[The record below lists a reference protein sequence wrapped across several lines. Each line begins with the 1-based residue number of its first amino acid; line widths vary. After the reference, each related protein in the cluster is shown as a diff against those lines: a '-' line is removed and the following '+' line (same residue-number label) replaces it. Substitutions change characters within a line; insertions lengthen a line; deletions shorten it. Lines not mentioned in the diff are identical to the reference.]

1 MSDAITAELARLR
14 DTVET
19 LTQGLRM
26 MVETQATHTEMLQ
39 AILEAAT
46 EEAGESPL
54 PGLLTQIVERL
65 DEQTGILH
73 RIEAAAS
80 GGPVQ
85 DAQDDED
92 HAGRRLGPAA
102 SCPNLLYARAA
113 LFQEPAAHA
122 PAGLA
127 AAAAGPAP
135 AAAHRRRARAHGR

>member
-1 MSDAITAELARLR
+1 LAPHRPQAEEAAVSDTITAELTRLR

-26 MVETQATHTEMLQ
+26 MVETQATHTEMLR

-73 RIEAAAS
+73 GIEVAAGSGLAS
-80 GGPVQ
+80 DVQ
-85 DAQDDED
+85 DEDED
-92 HAGRRLGPAA
+92 
-102 SCPNLLYARAA
+102 RAVQTSE
-113 LFQEPAAHA
+113 LTPRQ
-122 PAGLA
+122 
-127 AAAAGPAP
+127 
-135 AAAHRRRARAHGR
+135 

>member
-1 MSDAITAELARLR
+1 MSDAINAELTRLR

-73 RIEAAAS
+73 RFVAAA
-80 GGPVQ
+80 GGGEVD
-85 DAQDDED
+85 DAPDAGEPP
-92 HAGRRLGPAA
+92 AGRRPVPA
-102 SCPNLLYARAA
+102 SR
-113 LFQEPAAHA
+113 Q
-122 PAGLA
+122 
-127 AAAAGPAP
+127 
-135 AAAHRRRARAHGR
+135 

>member
-1 MSDAITAELARLR
+1 MSDAITAELTRLR

-26 MVETQATHTEMLQ
+26 MVETQATHTEMLR

-73 RIEAAAS
+73 RIEVAAVGRMS
-80 GGPVQ
+80 SDVQ
-85 DAQDDED
+85 DEEEGR
-92 HAGRRLGPAA
+92 AGQRTGSMPR
-102 SCPNLLYARAA
+102 
-113 LFQEPAAHA
+113 Q
-122 PAGLA
+122 
-127 AAAAGPAP
+127 
-135 AAAHRRRARAHGR
+135 

>member
-1 MSDAITAELARLR
+1 MSDQVAAELARLR

-26 MVETQATHTEMLQ
+26 MVETQGTHTEMLQ

-73 RIEAAAS
+73 RIEAAAG
-80 GGPVQ
+80 GGPVE
-85 DAQDDED
+85 DGEDED
-92 HAGRRLGPAA
+92 RAGQRPGPA
-102 SCPNLLYARAA
+102 SR
-113 LFQEPAAHA
+113 Q
-122 PAGLA
+122 
-127 AAAAGPAP
+127 
-135 AAAHRRRARAHGR
+135 

>member
-1 MSDAITAELARLR
+1 MSDQIIAELARLR

-80 GGPVQ
+80 GGLVE

-92 HAGRRLGPAA
+92 HAGRPPGPP
-102 SCPNLLYARAA
+102 SR
-113 LFQEPAAHA
+113 Q
-122 PAGLA
+122 
-127 AAAAGPAP
+127 
-135 AAAHRRRARAHGR
+135 

>member
-26 MVETQATHTEMLQ
+26 MVETQGTHTEMLR

-73 RIEAAAS
+73 RIEAAA
-80 GGPVQ
+80 GGEPM
-85 DAQDDED
+85 DDGHDED
-92 HAGRRLGPAA
+92 RAGQRPGPA
-102 SCPNLLYARAA
+102 SR
-113 LFQEPAAHA
+113 Q
-122 PAGLA
+122 
-127 AAAAGPAP
+127 
-135 AAAHRRRARAHGR
+135 

>member
-26 MVETQATHTEMLQ
+26 MVETQGTHTEMLQ

-73 RIEAAAS
+73 RIEAAAV
-80 GGPVQ
+80 GGPVDETQ
-85 DAQDDED
+85 DEDEGGD
-92 HAGRRLGPAA
+92 HAGQRSVPA
-102 SCPNLLYARAA
+102 SR
-113 LFQEPAAHA
+113 Q
-122 PAGLA
+122 
-127 AAAAGPAP
+127 
-135 AAAHRRRARAHGR
+135 

>member
-1 MSDAITAELARLR
+1 MAPDPHDPEEAALSDTITAELARLR

-26 MVETQATHTEMLQ
+26 MVETQGTHTEMLQ

-73 RIEAAAS
+73 RIEAAAA
-80 GGPVQ
+80 GGPVEGGV
-85 DAQDDED
+85 DED
-92 HAGRRLGPAA
+92 RAGQRPGPA
-102 SCPNLLYARAA
+102 SR
-113 LFQEPAAHA
+113 Q
-122 PAGLA
+122 
-127 AAAAGPAP
+127 
-135 AAAHRRRARAHGR
+135 

>member
-26 MVETQATHTEMLQ
+26 MVETQGTHTEMLQ

-80 GGPVQ
+80 ATPVDETQ
-85 DAQDDED
+85 SEGDSED
-92 HAGRRLGPAA
+92 HAGRRPVPAA
-102 SCPNLLYARAA
+102 R
-113 LFQEPAAHA
+113 Q
-122 PAGLA
+122 
-127 AAAAGPAP
+127 
-135 AAAHRRRARAHGR
+135 

>member
-1 MSDAITAELARLR
+1 MPDAVAAELARLR

-73 RIEAAAS
+73 RIEAIA
-80 GGPVQ
+80 GGGFL
-85 DAQDDED
+85 DED
-92 HAGRRLGPAA
+92 GAEQGIRQVGQR
-102 SCPNLLYARAA
+102 
-113 LFQEPAAHA
+113 
-122 PAGLA
+122 
-127 AAAAGPAP
+127 
-135 AAAHRRRARAHGR
+135 

>member
-1 MSDAITAELARLR
+1 MSDAITAKLARLQ

-65 DEQTGILH
+65 DEQTGILL

-80 GGPVQ
+80 GSPADELQ
-85 DAQDDED
+85 DENEDED
-92 HAGRRLGPAA
+92 RARRRSGPAT
-102 SCPNLLYARAA
+102 
-113 LFQEPAAHA
+113 QQ
-122 PAGLA
+122 
-127 AAAAGPAP
+127 
-135 AAAHRRRARAHGR
+135 

>member
-19 LTQGLRM
+19 LTQRLRM

-80 GGPVQ
+80 GGPVDELQ
-85 DAQDDED
+85 DENEDED
-92 HAGRRLGPAA
+92 RARRRSGPAT
-102 SCPNLLYARAA
+102 
-113 LFQEPAAHA
+113 QQ
-122 PAGLA
+122 
-127 AAAAGPAP
+127 
-135 AAAHRRRARAHGR
+135 